1 MEALPGSFAYIL
13 KKVKKMLTIDQKRSL
28 GIRLGIMEEEVN
40 LLRRLLR
47 TGEEENLFSRITD
60 DLTEEEKLLLEEKMD
75 FLTEHLT
82 CLKNFFDLRHSQ
94 KDLTLRGMAKAILV
108 YLMVHLEG
116 GMSSR
121 LKGYGEVHTGL
132 KESLDPKLKEMI
144 SILEEM
150 ETRI

>member
-1 MEALPGSFAYIL
+1 
-13 KKVKKMLTIDQKRSL
+13 MLTIDQKRSL

-75 FLTEHLT
+75 FLAEHLG

-108 YLMVHLEG
+108 YLMVHLEE

-121 LKGYGEVHTGL
+121 LKGYGEVHPDL

-150 ETRI
+150 ETKI

>member
-1 MEALPGSFAYIL
+1 
-13 KKVKKMLTIDQKRSL
+13 MLTIDQKRSL
-28 GIRLGIMEEEVN
+28 GIRLGIMEEEMN
-40 LLRRLLR
+40 LLGRLLR

-75 FLTEHLT
+75 FLTEHLG

-108 YLMVHLEG
+108 YLIVHLEE

-121 LKGYGEVHTGL
+121 LKGYGEVHPGL

-150 ETRI
+150 ETKI